1 MMNDLRKVLIG
12 PLLTEKS
19 TIAKEKNN
27 VISLVVRKSANKQEV
42 KRAIEEIF
50 KVNVGSVRTINVA
63 GKTKRSGK
71 KLGKR
76 SNWKKAFV
84 TLKKGE
90 SIEIFDGV

>member
-1 MMNDLRKVLIG
+1 MGDIRKVLVG

-27 VISLVVRKSANKQEV
+27 VISLVVSKSANKQEV
-42 KRAIEEIF
+42 KMAVEEIF
-50 KVNVGSVRTINVA
+50 KVSVGSVRTINVA
-63 GKTKRSGK
+63 GKLKRSGK

-84 TLKKGE
+84 TLKEGE
-90 SIEIFDGV
+90 SIEIFEGV